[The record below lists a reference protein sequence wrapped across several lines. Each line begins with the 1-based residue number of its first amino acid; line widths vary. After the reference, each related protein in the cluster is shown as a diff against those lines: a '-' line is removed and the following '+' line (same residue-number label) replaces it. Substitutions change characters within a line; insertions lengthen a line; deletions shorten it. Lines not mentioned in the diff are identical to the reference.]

1 MRCVIRLAIGFL
13 LLALAI
19 GLAVPEASAKYVHP
33 RGILMETFP
42 RQVLVIWSAAEQVS
56 VQLIVIIMPPFFLN
70 LNYFETVTLKV
81 SLKTWYTTGTGEAP
95 QLLDDTAQWTDVV
108 ITQDGNGAIT
118 GAYLLHTITLLLP
131 SKTATGWYWLHLRG
145 EAKTG
150 DVTFEGFD
158 QVPLAVR
165 PGGGPPYPGQKPGSP
180 GGGGG

>member
-81 SLKTWYTTGTGEAP
+81 SLRTWYTTGTGEAP
-95 QLLDDTAQWTDVV
+95 QLLDDTAQWRRCHHARRKRSHHRS
-108 ITQDGNGAIT
+108 IPAAHYHPSLAIQDRD
-118 GAYLLHTITLLLP
+118 
-131 SKTATGWYWLHLRG
+131 WLVLARP
-145 EAKTG
+145 
-150 DVTFEGFD
+150 EG
-158 QVPLAVR
+158 
-165 PGGGPPYPGQKPGSP
+165 
-180 GGGGG
+180 